1 MIEIKG
7 LKKSFGDN
15 IIFENFNV
23 NISDGEYVV
32 FAGKSGCGKT
42 TLLNMIGGLE
52 KPDEGHI
59 FVNSEDIYKRKN
71 QKLYFKNT
79 VGFLF
84 QNFALV
90 ENKTV
95 RQNFEFI
102 EKKSRSNQTIEQV
115 LERVGL
121 VSKLDTPVFK
131 LSGGEQQRIAL
142 ARLMLKKC
150 ELILADEPTG
160 SLDRE
165 NSNIVLE
172 ILKMLND
179 EGKTIVLVT
188 HDERIIASAKRVI
201 NLSES

>member
-7 LKKSFGDN
+7 LKKSFDDN

-95 RQNFEFI
+95 RQNLEFI

>member
-95 RQNFEFI
+95 RQNLEFI